1 MPAVNIYEAKT
12 NLSKLLDAVE
22 RGEEI
27 TIARAGR
34 PIADLIPHR
43 HRVPLQFGGMAG
55 EIHYDS
61 DAFDDLD
68 PDITTLFGIDD

>member
-1 MPAVNIYEAKT
+1 MPAINVYEAKT
-12 NLSKLLDAVE
+12 NLSKLLEAVE

-43 HRVPLQFGGMAG
+43 PRTPLRLGGMAG
-55 EIHYDS
+55 EVDFDS
-61 DAFDDLD
+61 TTFDE
-68 PDITTLFGIDD
+68 PDQDIVDMFGLTD

>member
-1 MPAVNIYEAKT
+1 MPAVNVYEAKT
-12 NLSKLLDAVE
+12 NLSKLLEAVE

-43 HRVPLQFGGMAG
+43 HRTPLQLGGMVG
-55 EIHYDS
+55 EISFDS
-61 DAFDDLD
+61 DTFDD
-68 PDITTLFGIDD
+68 PDQDVIDLFGLTD